1 MPKAQQLLDGTLTA
15 YPPPTLAMMKEAFAE
30 SWRLISD
37 RYRDVEARARARL
50 TLAAAIVAAT
60 PKDAVS
66 ADDIARMAVDYMNIV
81 ERDASRS

>member
-1 MPKAQQLLDGTLTA
+1 MPKAQQLLDGTLSA
-15 YPPPTLAMMKEAFAE
+15 YLPPTLAMMKEAFAE

-50 TLAAAIVAAT
+50 TLAGAIVAAT
-60 PKDAVS
+60 PKNETS

-81 ERDASRS
+81 DPDAKP